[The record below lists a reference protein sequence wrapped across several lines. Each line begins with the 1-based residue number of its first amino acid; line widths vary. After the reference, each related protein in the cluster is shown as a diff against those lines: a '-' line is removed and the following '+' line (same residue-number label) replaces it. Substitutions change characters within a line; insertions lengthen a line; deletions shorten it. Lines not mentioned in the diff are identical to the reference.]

1 MKKIFNRRTY
11 ILLFSFIMLSLTT
24 AISFAQDSAASS
36 GSATRSVTTATT
48 EHPSTVPTWVW
59 IVGGVIL
66 LSIIIALLSR
76 NKGDVAGR
84 TDRVTYTKTTSRD
97 TNV

>member
-1 MKKIFNRRTY
+1 MNKIFNSQTY
-11 ILLFSFIMLSLTT
+11 IFLCSFIMLNLTN

-36 GSATRSVTTATT
+36 GSSTQTTTTTTQHATT
-48 EHPSTVPTWVW
+48 VPVWIW

-76 NKGDVAGR
+76 NKGGEVAH
-84 TDRVTYTKTTSRD
+84 TDKVTYTKTTSRD
-97 TNV
+97 TNS